1 MQGEAVPAALS
12 QQQQQQ
18 QAVSTGGTQRVTRQQ
33 PVIRVTSLR

>member
-12 QQQQQQ
+12 QQQQQ